1 MTTRYLPLAA
11 AILICAVSAHAFA
24 MGVAFGAK
32 IRKMALPA
40 MHAGTT
46 GDFDLVNETG
56 RTIVGVAVSTPSD
69 NRWHPIQGEV
79 IDPGETTHVAFN
91 HPGFPCHQ
99 QLRLEFND
107 GVVDAFTDGFDLC
120 HTSYIRIT
128 TDPDGTDTAH
138 YR

>member
-11 AILICAVSAHAFA
+11 AILLFAVSA
-24 MGVAFGAK
+24 
-32 IRKMALPA
+32 
-40 MHAGTT
+40 HAGTT

-56 RTIVGVAVSTPSD
+56 HTIVGVAVSTPSD
-69 NRWHPIQGEV
+69 NRWYPVQGEV
-79 IDPGETTHVAFN
+79 IDPGETTHVTFN

-120 HTSYIRIT
+120 QTSYIRIT